1 MNFPSID
8 IQGSILS
15 TDLLAK
21 IRNEQANF
29 QQGKDFHP
37 DLTNAKLKD
46 EISLAWQEARGQ
58 WTIYKSKLARL
69 KEGETGT
76 TETRN
81 FWILPLLT
89 NLGYNLT
96 FDRKGEGLNGKSFPI
111 GYRDSSLDNFPI
123 YVGGYHESLDKR
135 PENKQLRVSPHAMMQ
150 EYLNYSEH
158 LYGIVTNGRQ
168 LRLLRDAS
176 RITRLSYVEFN
187 LEKMMEEDL
196 YSDFVILY
204 RLLHAS
210 RMPKRIDGGAESIIE
225 KYHQEGLEAG
235 STIRSKLGDAV
246 KEAIRNLANGFI
258 NHPNNTA
265 LREAVTSGN
274 FSADEY
280 YHHQLRIIYRL
291 LFLFV
296 IEERNL
302 VYADNK
308 TPEAKRFHQIYFNYY
323 SLLRLRKLA
332 KKLLPPEADRH
343 YDLWLGLISTFS
355 LFEKK
360 EIGEKLGIMAF
371 QGDLFGYH
379 AISGNG
385 YDLHQCYLSNA
396 VLLNIIKSLCYF
408 ENENGVLT
416 AVNYGG
422 LDVEEFGSVYEGLL
436 ELKLE
441 VKKIEGSN
449 QFSCSFDT
457 SNERGK
463 SGSHYTP
470 EELVQ
475 PLIKHSLEYLIEDRI
490 KEKVSSEWSVVSGK
504 YPAIATQLKNLII
517 NLSFEYEKLS
527 GLGSL
532 EKWNGF
538 SSADL
543 PINQLL
549 SQRRIVWNDFA
560 TPEVGKFYSGK
571 HSRGLGTKHQQGIQ
585 PLLEHGRRQPEGNGN
600 PSDTGSKNKSLQT
613 GTNQSH
619 TGAFNSFEQANTF
632 LATLHLSQKQLAQ
645 IWNNLPLAIRQALFT
660 TQHLLNLKIAD
671 VACGSGHILLSAAR
685 RLSLEIARVQTGE
698 EQPNPVAIRKAMK
711 EVVRNCIY
719 GVDKNPLAVE
729 LCKIALWLEAYNPG
743 EPLNFLDHHIKCGDA
758 IVGLAH
764 RSELENGIANEA
776 FKPLPGD
783 DAAIAK
789 TWRDKNVKERKERE
803 AKALQLKVEFEK
815 NTENSVQEAMAE
827 YKTFSQLPE
836 TTPEEIERKAKA
848 YKKFIDGKGFTF
860 LKAMADT
867 QVAQFFIPKTEAN
880 KDYLMTDADFR
891 LILSGYK
898 GWQDRKV
905 AKATAIAQEKRFF
918 HWFIEFP
925 EVFNEGGFDCVL
937 GNPPYLGGSKISGDF
952 GDFYYSYLRNA
963 FPSTKGICDL
973 AAFFLLRNH
982 ILIKI
987 EGFISLITTNSIS
1000 QGDTRESALEY
1011 ILNFGGKINYAVKSK
1026 PWPGIANLNVSIFSY
1041 SKDLNR
1047 KLIITL
1053 ENKEV
1058 ESISSY
1064 FDSDQGFSKPF
1075 ALRFNTDLSFDGTKI
1090 YGEGFLL
1097 TKQELDDLLKENEDY
1112 REVIFEYLGG
1122 EDLND
1127 SPEALPSRW
1136 VINFFDWS
1144 FDKASS
1150 YKKPFQIILNKVK
1163 PYRDTVKREKTKKL
1177 FWQYEERRVRLYE
1190 RISEVQSFFV
1200 ATKTSKFLCF
1210 TRQNSGKVFSSA
1222 LVIITNPKFSFFAQI
1237 QSTLHLSWVEK
1248 NSSTL
1253 ETRLRYTGTDSFET
1267 FPFPS
1272 KTNSIQEKF
1281 LETIGESYHEHRR
1294 KLMLGMQLGL
1304 TKTYNLFHDPAV
1316 NGEWLIAS
1324 SESQMANGDKVNSE
1338 SQMANGDKV
1347 NSEWRV
1353 ANSDQ
1358 LTTDHSPLATRHS
1371 PLPTDHSP
1379 LATRH
1384 SPLPTDHSPLTTHH
1398 SLLTKSKNLEAL
1410 KKHLEKTPNTI
1421 SFNEAIQGILKLRE
1435 LHVQMDEAVL
1445 DAYGWNDIQLRHDFY
1460 EVDYLPEND
1469 RIRFTIHPDAR
1480 KEVLKRLLEL
1490 NHKIHEEEVKA
1501 GLWDKK
1507 KNTAKKKKSKSSS
1520 SELNEPQT
1528 GYGVDLFNQE

>member
-15 TDLLAK
+15 IDLLAK
-21 IRNEQANF
+21 IRSEQATF

-46 EISLAWQEARGQ
+46 EISLAWQEAKGQ
-58 WTIYKSKLARL
+58 WAIYKSKLARL

-81 FWILPLLT
+81 FWISPLLT

-96 FDRKGEGLNGKSFPI
+96 FNRQSEELNGKSFPI
-111 GYRDSSLDNFPI
+111 GYRDGNLDGFPV

-135 PENKQLRVSPHAMMQ
+135 PENKQLRVSPHAMVQ

-158 LYGIVTNGRQ
+158 LYGMVTNGRQ

-204 RLLHAS
+204 RVLHAS
-210 RMPKRIDGGAESIIE
+210 RMPKKIDGGAESIIE

-246 KEAIRNLANGFI
+246 KEAIKSLANGFI

-265 LREAVTSGN
+265 LREAVASGN

-280 YHHQLRIIYRL
+280 YRHQLRIIYRL

-308 TPEAKRFHQIYFNYY
+308 TPEAKRFNQIYFNYY

-332 KKLLPPEADRH
+332 KKLLPPEAGRH
-343 YDLWLGLISTFS
+343 YDLWQGLISTFS

-360 EIGEKLGIMAF
+360 EIGEKLGIMAL

-396 VLLNIIKSLCYF
+396 VLLNIIKSLSYF
-408 ENENGVLT
+408 ENDNGVLI

-441 VKKIEGSN
+441 VKKIEGSD
-449 QFSCSFDT
+449 QYSCSFDT

-475 PLIKHSLEYLIEDRI
+475 PLIKHSLDYLIEDRI
-490 KEKVSSEWSVVSGK
+490 KPYQQKK
-504 YPAIATQLKNLII
+504 ATNE
-517 NLSFEYEKLS
+517 ST
-527 GLGSL
+527 
-532 EKWNGF
+532 
-538 SSADL
+538 
-543 PINQLL
+543 
-549 SQRRIVWNDFA
+549 V
-560 TPEVGKFYSGK
+560 
-571 HSRGLGTKHQQGIQ
+571 
-585 PLLEHGRRQPEGNGN
+585 
-600 PSDTGSKNKSLQT
+600 
-613 GTNQSH
+613 QS
-619 TGAFNSFEQANTF
+619 
-632 LATLHLSQKQLAQ
+632 
-645 IWNNLPLAIRQALFT
+645 
-660 TQHLLNLKIAD
+660 LLNLKIAD

-685 RLSLEIARVQTGE
+685 RLSLEIARVQTEE

-711 EVVRNCIY
+711 DVVRNCIY

-764 RSELENGIANEA
+764 RSELEKGIANEA
-776 FKPLPGD
+776 FKTLPED
-783 DAAIAK
+783 DKEVAAAYAK
-789 TWRDKNVKERKERE
+789 RNKEERKRAEIE
-803 AKALQLKVEFEK
+803 KAGTQLTTEVQLE
-815 NTENSVQEAMAE
+815 NTVQEAMADYGE
-827 YKTFSQLPE
+827 FVRMPE

-848 YKKFIDGKGFTF
+848 YQKFIEGKGFTF

-880 KDYLMTDADFR
+880 KDYLMTDADYR

-905 AKATAIAQEKRFF
+905 AKATAIAYEQRFF

-925 EVFNEGGFDCVL
+925 EVFSDGGFDCVL
-937 GNPPYLGGSKISGDF
+937 GNPPFLGGQKLSGSF
-952 GDFYYSYLRNA
+952 GDA
-963 FPSTKGICDL
+963 FLESIKYQFAPIGAVDLVTYFFRRIFTIIKTKG
-973 AAFFLLRNH
+973 FQ
-982 ILIKI
+982 
-987 EGFISLITTNSIS
+987 SLISTNTIAQGKAREDGLDVIVKQGGSI
-1000 QGDTRESALEY
+1000 
-1011 ILNFGGKINYAVKSK
+1011 NHAVKSIK
-1026 PWPGIANLNVSIFSY
+1026 WPGVAAVEVALVTITKQNWTGKFYLA
-1041 SKDLNR
+1041 SKEV
-1047 KLIITL
+1047 KTITPYL
-1053 ENKEV
+1053 DDAETVGNPFQLKQNENKSFMG
-1058 ESISSY
+1058 SI
-1064 FDSDQGFSKPF
+1064 P
-1075 ALRFNTDLSFDGTKI
+1075 L
-1090 YGEGFLL
+1090 GEGFV
-1097 TKQELDDLLKENEDY
+1097 LDKDEALSLIN
-1112 REVIFEYLGG
+1112 L
-1122 EDLND
+1122 
-1127 SPEALPSRW
+1127 SPENRKAIFPYLNGDNLNNSITQEAERFI
-1136 VINFFDWS
+1136 INFFELPEIAAKSRFPDL
-1144 FDKASS
+1144 FR
-1150 YKKPFQIILNKVK
+1150 IIEERVK
-1163 PYRDTVKREKTKKL
+1163 PHRQRDGNTMGREKYWIYYRPVMKMYNIIQPLQKVLVIARTSKTGAFVFVKSDQVLNANLTVIAFDDFTKFSL
-1177 FWQYEERRVRLYE
+1177 L
-1190 RISEVQSFFV
+1190 QSTFHIIWAWNY
-1200 ATKTSKFLCF
+1200 ATKLK
-1210 TRQNSGKVFSSA
+1210 
-1222 LVIITNPKFSFFAQI
+1222 
-1237 QSTLHLSWVEK
+1237 
-1248 NSSTL
+1248 
-1253 ETRLRYTGTDSFET
+1253 TDLIYQPTDVFET
-1267 FPFPS
+1267 FPFLQKLNS
-1272 KTNSIQEKF
+1272 KHKQN
-1281 LETIGESYHEHRR
+1281 LESVGEAYHEHRR
-1294 KLMLGMQLGL
+1294 QLMLGMQLGL
-1304 TKTYNLFHDPAV
+1304 TKTYNLFHSHAITTQGV
-1316 NGEWLIAS
+1316 NE
-1324 SESQMANGDKVNSE
+1324 QDK
-1338 SQMANGDKV
+1338 Q
-1347 NSEWRV
+1347 V
-1353 ANSDQ
+1353 A
-1358 LTTDHSPLATRHS
+1358 
-1371 PLPTDHSP
+1371 
-1379 LATRH
+1379 
-1384 SPLPTDHSPLTTHH
+1384 
-1398 SLLTKSKNLEAL
+1398 AL
-1410 KKHLEKTPNTI
+1410 QKHLEKTANTF
-1421 SFNEAIQGILKLRE
+1421 SLNEATQSILQLRE

-1445 DAYGWNDIQLRHDFY
+1445 DAYGWGFDSAQPIALRHNFY

-1490 NHKIHEEEVKA
+1490 NHKIYEEEIRKGLHKYDDVVKYFQQ
-1501 GLWDKK
+1501 
-1507 KNTAKKKKSKSSS
+1507 KNQPIPPEVQVLYAKKKKTKSSAKGNKV
-1520 SELNEPQT
+1520 NEGRE
-1528 GYGVDLFNQE
+1528 GYGGLF

>member
-1 MNFPSID
+1 MNFPSIE

-21 IRNEQANF
+21 IRSEQATF

-46 EISLAWQEARGQ
+46 EISLAWQEAKGQ

-81 FWILPLLT
+81 FWISPLLT

-96 FDRKGEGLNGKSFPI
+96 FNRQSEELNGKSFPI
-111 GYRDSSLDNFPI
+111 GYRDGNLDGFPV
-123 YVGGYHESLDKR
+123 YVGGFHESLDKR
-135 PENKQLRVSPHAMMQ
+135 PENKQLRVSPHAMVQ

-158 LYGIVTNGRQ
+158 LYGMVTNGRQ

-204 RLLHAS
+204 RVLHAS
-210 RMPKRIDGGAESIIE
+210 RMPKKIDSGAESIIE

-235 STIRSKLGDAV
+235 STIRNKLGEAV
-246 KEAIRNLANGFI
+246 KEAIKNLANGFI

-274 FSADEY
+274 FNADEY
-280 YHHQLRIIYRL
+280 YRHQLRIIYRL

-308 TPEAKRFHQIYFNYY
+308 TPEAKRFNQIYFNYY

-332 KKLLPPEADRH
+332 KKLLPPEAGRH
-343 YDLWLGLISTFS
+343 YDLWQGLISTFS

-360 EIGEKLGIMAF
+360 EIGEKLGIMAL

-396 VLLNIIKSLCYF
+396 VLLNIIKSLSYF
-408 ENENGVLT
+408 ENDNGVLI

-441 VKKIEGSN
+441 VKKIEGSD
-449 QFSCSFDT
+449 QYSCSFDT

-490 KEKVSSEWSVVSGK
+490 KPYQQKK
-504 YPAIATQLKNLII
+504 ATK
-517 NLSFEYEKLS
+517 ETT
-527 GLGSL
+527 
-532 EKWNGF
+532 
-538 SSADL
+538 
-543 PINQLL
+543 
-549 SQRRIVWNDFA
+549 V
-560 TPEVGKFYSGK
+560 
-571 HSRGLGTKHQQGIQ
+571 
-585 PLLEHGRRQPEGNGN
+585 
-600 PSDTGSKNKSLQT
+600 
-613 GTNQSH
+613 QS
-619 TGAFNSFEQANTF
+619 
-632 LATLHLSQKQLAQ
+632 
-645 IWNNLPLAIRQALFT
+645 
-660 TQHLLNLKIAD
+660 LLNLKIAD

-685 RLSLEIARVQTGE
+685 RLSLEIARVQTEE

-711 EVVRNCIY
+711 DVVRNCIY

-764 RSELENGIANEA
+764 RSELENGIADEA
-776 FKPLPGD
+776 FKTLPGD
-783 DAAIAK
+783 DKDIAK
-789 TWRDKNVKERKERE
+789 TWRDKNVKERKQR
-803 AKALQLKVEFEK
+803 ASKALQLKAEFEK
-815 NTENSVQEAMAE
+815 STENSVQEAMAE

-836 TTPEEIERKAKA
+836 NTPEEIERKAKA

-880 KDYLMTDADFR
+880 KDNLMTDADYR

-905 AKATAIAQEKRFF
+905 AKATAVAHEQRFF

-925 EVFNEGGFDCVL
+925 EVFGDGGFDCIL
-937 GNPPYLGGSKISGDF
+937 GNPPFLGGQKLSGSF
-952 GDFYYSYLRNA
+952 GDSFLECIKYQFA
-963 FPSTKGICDL
+963 PIGAVDL
-973 AAFFLLRNH
+973 VTYFFRR
-982 ILIKI
+982 IFTIIKQG
-987 EGFISLITTNSIS
+987 GFQSLISTNTIAQGKAREDGLDVIVQQGGSI
-1000 QGDTRESALEY
+1000 
-1011 ILNFGGKINYAVKSK
+1011 IHAVKSIK
-1026 PWPGIANLNVSIFSY
+1026 WPGVAAVEVSLISITKQKWYGKYFLGSKEVKNITPYLDDSDSIGNPFQLKFNEGKSFQGSILVGTGFIITKEKAYKLIEQNNRNIDVIFPYLSGD
-1041 SKDLNR
+1041 DLN
-1047 KLIITL
+1047 
-1053 ENKEV
+1053 NNP
-1058 ESISSY
+1058 
-1064 FDSDQGFSKPF
+1064 DQK
-1075 ALRFNTDLSFDGTKI
+1075 A
-1090 YGEGFLL
+1090 
-1097 TKQELDDLLKENEDY
+1097 
-1112 REVIFEYLGG
+1112 
-1122 EDLND
+1122 
-1127 SPEALPSRW
+1127 SRY
-1136 VINFFDWS
+1136 VINFFDW
-1144 FDKASS
+1144 DENHAKE
-1150 YKKPFQIILNKVK
+1150 YTDCYNILEHDVK
-1163 PYRDTVKREKTKKL
+1163 PERQRWAKDKVGNEIIGKYALRNPMPEKWWIYGEKRPALYAKIKNLERFLVIPETTKYL
-1177 FWQYEERRVRLYE
+1177 
-1190 RISEVQSFFV
+1190 SF
-1200 ATKTSKFLCF
+1200 TYYT
-1210 TRQNSGKVFSSA
+1210 NIMVFSHMTK
-1222 LVIITNPKFSFFAQI
+1222 IIASDSLEQGCVLTSSIHELWARKYS
-1237 QSTLHLSWVEK
+1237 SSLGGTLKYITS
-1248 NSSTL
+1248 
-1253 ETRLRYTGTDSFET
+1253 DSYQT
-1267 FPFPS
+1267 FPFPESS
-1272 KTNSIQEKF
+1272 KQIKSL
-1281 LETIGESYHEHRR
+1281 LESLGEAYHEHRR
-1294 KLMLGMQLGL
+1294 QLMLGMHLGL
-1304 TKTYNLFHDPAV
+1304 TKTYNLFHSNAITAQAV
-1316 NGEWLIAS
+1316 NEK
-1324 SESQMANGDKVNSE
+1324 DKQV
-1338 SQMANGDKV
+1338 
-1347 NSEWRV
+1347 V
-1353 ANSDQ
+1353 ALQ
-1358 LTTDHSPLATRHS
+1358 
-1371 PLPTDHSP
+1371 
-1379 LATRH
+1379 
-1384 SPLPTDHSPLTTHH
+1384 
-1398 SLLTKSKNLEAL
+1398 
-1410 KKHLEKTPNTI
+1410 KHLEKTANTI
-1421 SFNEAIQGILKLRE
+1421 SFDEAIQGILKLRE

-1445 DAYGWNDIQLRHDFY
+1445 TAYGWGSITNDELKITNDEAVIRNSELTIDSPVIRNSQLKIDLRHDFY

-1490 NHKIHEEEVKA
+1490 NHKIHEEEVTA
-1501 GLWDKK
+1501 GLWEKK
-1507 KNTAKKKKSKSSS
+1507 KTMSKKTNVV
-1520 SELNEPQT
+1520 NEPRA
-1528 GYGVDLFNQE
+1528 GYERDLFNQE